1 MQILVLDV
9 SGNHVAY
16 HSEFALVDYD
26 DYVYVDYQDFIY
38 SQLNSSNMKNK
49 RYSKGISITN
59 VALCANLNRQFSQT
73 TIYNTTIIMTFN
85 KAKCGARV
93 FVSL

>member
-1 MQILVLDV
+1 MQILLLDV

-26 DYVYVDYQDFIY
+26 SIDSLITSISFIY

-49 RYSKGISITN
+49 RYSKGIIYYQRSFMCKSQPSIL
-59 VALCANLNRQFSQT
+59 AD
-73 TIYNTTIIMTFN
+73 YNFLYDN
-85 KAKCGARV
+85 YGARV
-93 FVSL
+93 FVSS

>member
-1 MQILVLDV
+1 
-9 SGNHVAY
+9 
-16 HSEFALVDYD
+16 
-26 DYVYVDYQDFIY
+26 
-38 SQLNSSNMKNK
+38 MKNK

-93 FVSL
+93 FMSS